1 MIRLLKYMVLFGSL
15 SLPFYARSQDQ
26 AVFNHYVSNQGILN
40 PAYNGTRD
48 IISGLLVHR
57 SQWLGMKGAP
67 MSDALNV
74 HAPIEHSDLGVG
86 IVLLNDNIGFTNNLE
101 FFAACSYKLK
111 LDRKHTLSLALQ
123 LGFKNVIY
131 DANKAVTVDYGD
143 PVFDGK
149 ISKFG
154 FNFGFGAY
162 WYANNYFAGLS
173 VPRFFSNKYNSDK
186 QEIKNTVEIKN
197 IHTYL
202 YGGYVFDI
210 NDLKVKPTGLLRIV
224 PGAPL
229 QLDVSCQ
236 VLLMEKLWLGLSYRT
251 VTELAFLS
259 EYQLNKRFAIKYS
272 FDYPLNSISK
282 YAKLGTHELGI
293 QFDFSLNKRPGMR
306 SIRYF

>member
-1 MIRLLKYMVLFGSL
+1 M
-15 SLPFYARSQDQ
+15 
-26 AVFNHYVSNQGILN
+26 
-40 PAYNGTRD
+40 
-48 IISGLLVHR
+48 
-57 SQWLGMKGAP
+57 
-67 MSDALNV
+67 
-74 HAPIEHSDLGVG
+74 
-86 IVLLNDNIGFTNNLE
+86 
-101 FFAACSYKLK
+101 
-111 LDRKHTLSLALQ
+111 SLALQ

>member
-1 MIRLLKYMVLFGSL
+1 MVLFGSL

>member
-1 MIRLLKYMVLFGSL
+1 MVLFGSL

-259 EYQLNKRFAIKYS
+259 EYQLNKRFTIKYS